1 MATISSL
8 GIGTSGLDV
17 QSIVSQLVALEKKPL
32 ESLKLEAAAT
42 QTKITTVGQI
52 KSLVDTLNTAVG
64 KLTSVTGWNAVTASS
79 SGDAVSASAVG
90 GTQPTNFQ
98 FEVTNLAKSQS
109 TASASIPTG
118 STIGE
123 GTLTLQLGTWT
134 GGAFA
139 GTFAPGSAAAVDIS
153 ISATDTV
160 SDVASKING
169 ANAGVTA
176 TVLNDGTGE
185 RLLLTSKGLGA
196 ASGFNLSVT
205 DTGDANNTDANG
217 LSRLVNGISVT
228 RQAEDAAAKIN
239 GIDVTSTSN
248 TFTNVVSGVTLTA
261 SKTNVGSP
269 VTITVSQD
277 TSAMKANI
285 EAFVKAY
292 NDINGVLNE
301 ATKYDQSAGVGG
313 LFQGDSTMISLQNA
327 LRTALQTVSTSG
339 GAGAPYTTLSSIGIR
354 VVAPTLGGS
363 TVGNA
368 GQLEIDSTTLTAALA
383 NSDAMKA
390 LFSSTEAGSGQG
402 IAVKIKSVTS
412 ALLASD
418 GFFTRKSDSLERELD
433 GNQDQQERVNDKAS
447 RVEAQLTRKYSALD
461 VQMASL
467 NSLSTYISQQIA
479 QWNKSNS

>member
-1 MATISSL
+1 
-8 GIGTSGLDV
+8 
-17 QSIVSQLVALEKKPL
+17 
-32 ESLKLEAAAT
+32 
-42 QTKITTVGQI
+42 
-52 KSLVDTLNTAVG
+52 
-64 KLTSVTGWNAVTASS
+64 
-79 SGDAVSASAVG
+79 
-90 GTQPTNFQ
+90 
-98 FEVTNLAKSQS
+98 
-109 TASASIPTG
+109 
-118 STIGE
+118 
-123 GTLTLQLGTWT
+123 
-134 GGAFA
+134 
-139 GTFAPGSAAAVDIS
+139 
-153 ISATDTV
+153 
-160 SDVASKING
+160 
-169 ANAGVTA
+169 
-176 TVLNDGTGE
+176 
-185 RLLLTSKGLGA
+185 
-196 ASGFNLSVT
+196 
-205 DTGDANNTDANG
+205 
-217 LSRLVNGISVT
+217 
-228 RQAEDAAAKIN
+228 
-239 GIDVTSTSN
+239 
-248 TFTNVVSGVTLTA
+248 
-261 SKTNVGSP
+261 
-269 VTITVSQD
+269 
-277 TSAMKANI
+277 
-285 EAFVKAY
+285 
-292 NDINGVLNE
+292 
-301 ATKYDQSAGVGG
+301 
-313 LFQGDSTMISLQNA
+313 MISLQNA